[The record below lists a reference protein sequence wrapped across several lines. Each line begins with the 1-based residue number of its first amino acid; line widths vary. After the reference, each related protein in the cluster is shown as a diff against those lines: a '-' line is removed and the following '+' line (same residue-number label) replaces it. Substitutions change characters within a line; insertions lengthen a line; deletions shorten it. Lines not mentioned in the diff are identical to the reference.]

1 MDESSLVA
9 AAFPFF
15 FRAAAF
21 PLGAVAF
28 GAVASF
34 LESGA
39 AFGCIAARR
48 LRSGFATDAA
58 EVTVAL
64 ALLLLLGNTV
74 AAVTGA
80 PYCLGLSSSSL
91 LLSSSSDYHA
101 TLAKGVNWA
110 LVLFMMALCGALLD
124 ATRFCTLAT
133 RFLP

>member
-15 FRAAAF
+15 FEAAAF

-39 AFGCIAARR
+39 AFGCDAARR

-64 ALLLLLGNTV
+64 ALLLLLLLGDTV
-74 AAVTGA
+74 APVTGA
-80 PYCLGLSSSSL
+80 PRCVGLSSSSL
-91 LLSSSSDYHA
+91 LLSPSSDCLA
-101 TLAKGVNWA
+101 ALAKGV
-110 LVLFMMALCGALLD
+110 D
-124 ATRFCTLAT
+124 
-133 RFLP
+133 

>member
-1 MDESSLVA
+1 MA

-15 FRAAAF
+15 FGAAAF

-39 AFGCIAARR
+39 AFGCVAARR

-64 ALLLLLGNTV
+64 ALLLLLLLGDTV
-74 AAVTGA
+74 APVTGA
-80 PYCLGLSSSSL
+80 PRCVGLSSSSL
-91 LLSSSSDYHA
+91 LLSSSSDCLA
-101 TLAKGVNWA
+101 ALAKGV
-110 LVLFMMALCGALLD
+110 D
-124 ATRFCTLAT
+124 
-133 RFLP
+133 

>member
-1 MDESSLVA
+1 MA

-15 FRAAAF
+15 FGAAAF

-39 AFGCIAARR
+39 AFGCVAARR

-64 ALLLLLGNTV
+64 ALLLLLLLLGDTV
-74 AAVTGA
+74 APVTGA
-80 PYCLGLSSSSL
+80 PRCVGLSSSSL
-91 LLSSSSDYHA
+91 LLSSSSDCLA
-101 TLAKGVNWA
+101 ALAKGV
-110 LVLFMMALCGALLD
+110 D
-124 ATRFCTLAT
+124 
-133 RFLP
+133 

>member
-15 FRAAAF
+15 FGAAAF

-39 AFGCIAARR
+39 AFGCVAARR
-48 LRSGFATDAA
+48 FRSGFATDAA

-64 ALLLLLGNTV
+64 ALLLLLLLGDTV
-74 AAVTGA
+74 APVTGA
-80 PYCLGLSSSSL
+80 PRCVGLSSSSL
-91 LLSSSSDYHA
+91 LLSSSSDCLA
-101 TLAKGVNWA
+101 ALAKGV
-110 LVLFMMALCGALLD
+110 D
-124 ATRFCTLAT
+124 
-133 RFLP
+133 